1 MAPKINGVSQ
11 QALLLYLQNLQ
22 MVIIFDDLVKVVL
35 GLTPSSE
42 ITVFYIKNVP
52 TPIRQLVLTSDDN
65 HVAFLIYYLLHNDD
79 R

>member
-1 MAPKINGVSQ
+1 MAPKIKGAPQ
-11 QALLLYLQNLQ
+11 QVLLPYLQKPL
-22 MVIIFDDLVKVVL
+22 MVMISNDLVKILL